1 MAGLDWLLEEE
12 KGNKIGAS
20 QSGEKAVMKG
30 MKKANMCVPELAAK
44 RYFGRQTHSGFKSK
58 LDNPMGKKNLITWGL
73 VQPMILGMQILVIAK
88 FLVAGVKVL
97 RQYCSHLPCSCA
109 CSLGIYAKP
118 FRNSILCQSNL

>member
-58 LDNPMGKKNLITWGL
+58 LDNPMGKKNLITWGS
-73 VQPMILGMQILVIAK
+73 VQPMILGMQILVIAT
-88 FLVAGVKVL
+88 FLVAGVKESTQTVL
-97 RQYCSHLPCSCA
+97 FTPPMFLCLFLKHLC
-109 CSLGIYAKP
+109 
-118 FRNSILCQSNL
+118 